1 MLEMSMISIVWLGS
15 LLEVVVAALFLLI
28 EVVEYLVK

>member
-15 LLEVVVAALFLLI
+15 LLVVVVAALFLLI